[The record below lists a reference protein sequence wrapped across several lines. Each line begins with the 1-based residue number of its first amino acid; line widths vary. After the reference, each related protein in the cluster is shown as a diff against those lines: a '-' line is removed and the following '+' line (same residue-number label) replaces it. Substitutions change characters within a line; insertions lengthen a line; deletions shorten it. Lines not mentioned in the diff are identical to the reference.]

1 MDEFEEVG
9 AKKRVVDTESSDE
22 EFYKVPNALG
32 IKLEPKGNDLKTNFL
47 KAIAQIPE
55 EQSAMLQENI

>member
-1 MDEFEEVG
+1 MDDFEEVG

-32 IKLEPKGNDLKTNFL
+32 IKLG
-47 KAIAQIPE
+47 
-55 EQSAMLQENI
+55 